1 MQANYQKSLCGAVR
15 AGRAFLG
22 WSQSDLAR
30 EAKLSLPT
38 ITRMEGSSV
47 DPRHDTVR
55 RIFQVF
61 RAAGL
66 SVSVLDDGSVQMVFS
81 PMGLEERLTVSN
93 GRLPN
98 GRISERSSNGRAD

>member
-1 MQANYQKSLCGAVR
+1 MQTNYQNSLCGAVR

-38 ITRMEGSSV
+38 ITRLEGSSV

-66 SVSVLDDGSVQMVFS
+66 SVSVLDDGTMQMAFS
-81 PMGLEERLTVSN
+81 PTGLDEQPSATN
-93 GRLPN
+93 GHLPN
-98 GRISERSSNGRAD
+98 GHLSNRGSNGRAD